1 MKIYRFN
8 HDKIFI
14 GIDEAP
20 ECPVT
25 KRKRKLDPKIK
36 KKFLPVRLSTT
47 KPVPEYDV
55 ETQYAQFI
63 DDEWVVKDIPI
74 PEPEP
79 EPTIEE
85 AQSITITLTL
95 DELNALVDKKVKE
108 AIETVTIEE
117 IEKVVDDVKE

>member
-8 HDKIFI
+8 HDKVFI

-25 KRKRKLDPKIK
+25 KRKRKLNPTID

-47 KPVPEYDV
+47 KEVPEYDV
-55 ETQYAQFI
+55 ATQYAQFI

-79 EPTIEE
+79 TIEE
-85 AQSITITLTL
+85 AQAITITLTL

-108 AIETVTIEE
+108 AVEAVTIEE
-117 IEKVVDDVKE
+117 IEKVVENVVTE